1 MFKNIKKVMKYLVV
15 LFKNKEKKRII
26 KKFKTYDRAI
36 SFFNQKIN
44 NNIVFDKRVENGR
57 PCSFELGLLEKD
69 SKYFE
74 LYFVKDELGRNI
86 KVDLDDPDYKLLSI
100 SNHKVEEL
108 LFDIS
113 KNKKISFEYFMKTYL
128 PKGSIKLVSKLNH
141 KIVVQDDDKFN
152 LFSLKCDDD
161 CLRFLNILEFYLN
174 ERGRIDCII
183 VSDSSKEQKK
193 YLYDIL
199 QSKGISKSMLYK
211 RSTTYYRH

>member
-1 MFKNIKKVMKYLVV
+1 MKYLVV
-15 LFKNKEKKRII
+15 LFKNKERKRII

-36 SFFNQKIN
+36 NFFEKKIKD
-44 NNIVFDKRVENGR
+44 NNIIFDKGVENGK

-69 SKYFE
+69 SKNFD
-74 LYFVKDELGRNI
+74 LYFIKDDLGRNI
-86 KVDLDDPDYKLLSI
+86 KVDLDDPEYKIVSI
-100 SNHKVEEL
+100 SNYKVEEL

-113 KNKKISFEYFMKTYL
+113 KNKKISFEHFMRTYL

-161 CLRFLNILEFYLN
+161 CLRFLGILESHLN
-174 ERGRIDCII
+174 QKGRIDCII
-183 VSDSSKEQKK
+183 VSDSTKEQKK

-199 QSKGISKSMLYK
+199 ESKGISKSMLYK
-211 RSTTYYRH
+211 RSTTFYQP